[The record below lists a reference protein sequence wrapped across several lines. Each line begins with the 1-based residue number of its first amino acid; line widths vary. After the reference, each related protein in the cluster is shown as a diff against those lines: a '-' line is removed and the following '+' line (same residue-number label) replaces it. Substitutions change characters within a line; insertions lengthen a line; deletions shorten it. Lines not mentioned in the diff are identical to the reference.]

1 MIDVSLLLSNVVD
14 ELVIDEI
21 INFSKEEYSSTDII
35 ELSEIKINGVI
46 TKLNTGEINL
56 KIEASGEMMLPCSIT
71 LDPVKYPFNI
81 KIDEIIDEKDEN
93 NLRKDEN
100 TLELK
105 EFLWQNIVVEIPL
118 RVVSDHAYDKEYKGN
133 GWKLITEED
142 KKENGNK
149 SLEVLKQLLEK
160 EEEE

>member
-1 MIDVSLLLSNVVD
+1 MI
-14 ELVIDEI
+14 
-21 INFSKEEYSSTDII
+21 
-35 ELSEIKINGVI
+35 
-46 TKLNTGEINL
+46 
-56 KIEASGEMMLPCSIT
+56 
-71 LDPVKYPFNI
+71 
-81 KIDEIIDEKDEN
+81 
-93 NLRKDEN
+93 EN

-133 GWKLITEED
+133 GWRLVTEED
-142 KKENGNK
+142 KKVSGNK